1 MSPEW
6 GWISTSSLFLDSM
19 DPPSGAVERSTR
31 RAPSRKDHE
40 QAGTLALQQLSIAKE
55 LLRHKTRAFVP
66 AAKFV
71 FAHCSPREH
80 GLLESMHRVPKYVAL
95 TPK

>member
-1 MSPEW
+1 M
-6 GWISTSSLFLDSM
+6 GLDKHKQLLPCLHGPS
-19 DPPSGAVERSTR
+19 SGAVERSTR
-31 RAPSRKDHE
+31 RAPSKEDHE
-40 QAGTLALQQLSIAKE
+40 QAGTLALQQLSIAKG

-71 FAHCSPREH
+71 FAHYSPREH

-95 TPK
+95 APK